1 MSILS
6 DFEDSVSRAIEG
18 VFAGVFRSRVQPAE
32 LAKALGKEMD
42 RGRAVG
48 VGKVYAPNLYTVVIS
63 PDDESRL
70 GSFVD
75 TLAAELATYL
85 TGYAREKGYALDGR
99 PVVRFAVHDSLKL
112 GRFEAIGELVSA
124 EELAEAADE
133 AGFYVPESGSE
144 RASEAAGI
152 PSAAVPADAPGAGAA
167 ASAAAGAALGAAAAS
182 LGPAAHPV
190 PRPGP
195 GVTLPPSAVPREQRV
210 TIRALATVTVTGI
223 EHDVVLQGDRVVVGR
238 MSSCDIVLPDVN
250 VSREHAAFVRDDDG
264 WAIQDLHSTNGT
276 YVNGS
281 PTSRAHLRDGDTV
294 GVGVTQLV
302 YHGPQG

>member
-6 DFEDSVSRAIEG
+6 DFEDRVSRAVEG

-42 RGRAVG
+42 RGRTVG
-48 VGKVYAPNLYTVVIS
+48 VDKVYAPNLFTIVVS
-63 PDDESRL
+63 PDDEARL

-85 TGYAREKGYALDGR
+85 SGYAREKGYALDGR

-124 EELAEAADE
+124 KELAEAADE
-133 AGFYVPESGSE
+133 AGFYAPDLES
-144 RASEAAGI
+144 
-152 PSAAVPADAPGAGAA
+152 PA
-167 ASAAAGAALGAAAAS
+167 ASAASGGAASGVAAA
-182 LGPAAHPV
+182 GPAAGVAVAATPPL

-195 GVTLPPSAVPREQRV
+195 GVTLPPSAVPREQRS

-223 EHDVVLQGDRVVVGR
+223 EHDVVLQGGRMIVGR
-238 MSSCDIVLPDVN
+238 LSSCEIVLPDVN
-250 VSREHAAFVRDDDG
+250 VSREHAAFVSEGDG
-264 WAIQDLHSTNGT
+264 WAIEDLHSTNGT
-276 YVNGS
+276 LVNGARV
-281 PTSRAHLRDGDTV
+281 TRRRLRDGDIV
-294 GVGVTQLV
+294 GVGVTELV
-302 YHGPQG
+302 YHEPRG